1 MQTLTDPA
9 KSGTS
14 SLLYLTTFSNA
25 PFLTFFVSENFVS
38 ILYNVHAYF
47 AQFKGTVTQKI
58 KELRAP
64 IEKKLKDYVKI
75 VRWKDI
81 SYWAIKETLQ
91 KTHRTLHKHM
101 REFQQVL
108 NQPVQPFLTNYLT
121 KDVPNLGIWDRPQRH
136 LPKVYHYTMDS
147 HSYVVKQ
154 TTKVAFG
161 APSKD
166 LPGVLNN
173 INKYLEKAKSFSKQ
187 TIDRTSYPVL
197 IKNLEGFLN
206 DVLQTNA
213 YLESLEV
220 DTSLTKKKRTSQA
233 KSILQQKHRCLADLF
248 KNLTKIGVSHRTG
261 LVTSKL
267 HADFTEYTIKPIDLD
282 VCLSHLNYR

>member
-1 MQTLTDPA
+1 MLI
-9 KSGTS
+9 
-14 SLLYLTTFSNA
+14 
-25 PFLTFFVSENFVS
+25 SETFVS

-47 AQFKGTVTQKI
+47 SQFKESVTQKI

-108 NQPVQPFLTNYLT
+108 DQPVQPFLTNYHP
-121 KDVPNLGIWDRPQRH
+121 KDVQNLGIWDRPQRH

-147 HSYVVKQ
+147 QSYVVKN
-154 TTKVAFG
+154 TPKASFSPP
-161 APSKD
+161 AKP

-173 INKYLEKAKSFSKQ
+173 ANRYLEKAKTLSKQ
-187 TIDRTSYPVL
+187 TIDKTRYPIL

-206 DVLQTNA
+206 DIISTSDH
-213 YLESLEV
+213 LEGLEV
-220 DTSLTKKKRTSQA
+220 DTTLEKRKQKSQA

-248 KNLTKIGVSHRTG
+248 KNLTKIGVSHRSG
-261 LVTSKL
+261 LVTSKMQSNF
-267 HADFTEYTIKPIDLD
+267 AEYTIKPIDLD